1 MSATP
6 IQVDNNPRY
15 YIYADDQL
23 VYGAGIEGYY
33 VLKPRI
39 TLEINKAGS
48 LTFDIP
54 IGSEMYNKIQ
64 KLKTTIEARQ
74 GNEVLFRGRLLNT
87 KRTINNTLSYYC
99 EGFLSWMVDIST
111 EPYTFNGLASQLLQN
126 YLTEYNSRASANRQI
141 TLVDSDVQNNVA
153 IEQEDYS
160 TTWDQI
166 KKVMID
172 GVGGYI
178 VPYLTDEVTGIQFLT
193 EYGASTSQVIQF
205 GKNMLDFQEYI
216 DASQIFTAVR
226 PFGKKVEGS
235 RIGLTEVFVKNDD
248 AIDTFGRIERT
259 VFFDE
264 IETESALRSAAQTY
278 LNTGLQSAMTMTIKA
293 VDLHLLDVET
303 DRIRLGDSVRVVS
316 VPHGIDASFL
326 CTKIEI
332 DFVRPQNTVYT
343 FGATQRTISELTYTG
358 YNKYIITEGA

>member
-6 IQVDNNPRY
+6 ISVDNNPKF
-15 YIYADDQL
+15 YIYADNQL
-23 VYGAGIEGYY
+23 VYGAGIDGYY
-33 VLKPRI
+33 VLNPKI

-48 LTFDIP
+48 LKFDIP
-54 IGSEMYNKIQ
+54 IGSEMYNRIQ
-64 KLKTTIEARQ
+64 KLKTTVEAKQ

-87 KRTINNTLSYYC
+87 KRAINNTLSYYC
-99 EGFLSWMVDIST
+99 EGFLSWMIDISSA
-111 EPYTFNGLASQLLQN
+111 PYTFSGLASQLFQN
-126 YLTEYNSRASANRQI
+126 YLTEYNSRASENRQI
-141 TLVDSDVQNNVA
+141 VFIDSDVSNSVA
-153 IEQEDYS
+153 IVQDDYS
-160 TTWDQI
+160 TTWEQI

-172 GVGGYI
+172 GVGGYV
-178 VPYLTDEVTGIQFLT
+178 VPYLTDSVTGVRFLT

-205 GKNMLDFQEYI
+205 GKNMLDFEEYI
-216 DASQIFTAVR
+216 DASQIFTAVQ
-226 PFGKKVEGS
+226 PFGKKINDQ
-235 RIGLTEVFVKNDD
+235 RIGLSEGFVKDD
-248 AIDTFGRIERT
+248 NAINTFGRIERT

-264 IETESALRSAAQTY
+264 IETESALRTAAQNY

-293 VDLHLLDVET
+293 VDLHLLDVDT

-326 CTKIEI
+326 CTKMEI
-332 DFVRPQNTVYT
+332 DFAHPQNTVYT